1 MFQKE
6 QKAYNRFVIKTNRRN
21 NMAKV
26 MAVNAGS
33 SSLKYKLYEMPE
45 EKVLCSGNVER
56 IGHED
61 GIFGIKFGDQ
71 SIKETLPIYDHAKG
85 VELVLE
91 ALIKYGIVKSLD
103 EIECVGHRV
112 VQGGKYF
119 SHSAEFDEKNA
130 AIIESLTP
138 LDPLHAPAHITGW
151 KAFKAALPNVPAI
164 AVFDTAYHQT
174 MEPED
179 YLYPIP
185 YEMSEKYDCRRYGAH
200 GTSHNYLAD
209 TAIAHYFGGKAEG
222 TRILSCHIGS
232 GASLCAI
239 KDGKC
244 VATTMGLTPLGGVM
258 MGTRTGDLDPSVMD
272 YLCTCTGKNVDEM
285 YDIFNKKSGLL
296 GVSGISNDTR
306 DIEDAAL
313 KGNER
318 AILTSKLFARRVA
331 DFIGQYYVRLGKID
345 LMIFSA
351 GIGENSAYFREMILK
366 DVEEAL
372 GLKIDYELNA
382 KIRGKEAVISK
393 DGSAIKVIILP
404 TDEEVMI
411 ARDCMKRIEN
421 GSI

>member
-1 MFQKE
+1 
-6 QKAYNRFVIKTNRRN
+6 
-21 NMAKV
+21 MAKV

-61 GIFGIKFGDQ
+61 GIFGIKFGSE
-71 SIKETLPIYDHAKG
+71 SIKETLPILDHSKG

-91 ALIKYGIVKSLD
+91 ALIKYGIVASLD
-103 EIECVGHRV
+103 EIVCVGHRV
-112 VQGGKYF
+112 VQGGKFF
-119 SHSAEFDEKNA
+119 SKSAEFDEKNA

-151 KAFKAALPNVPAI
+151 KAFKEALPNVPAI

-179 YLYPIP
+179 YLFPIP
-185 YEMSEKYDCRRYGAH
+185 YEYSEKYDCRRYGAH
-200 GTSHNYLAD
+200 GTSHNYLAN
-209 TAIAHYFGGKAEG
+209 TAIDHYFGGKAEG

-244 VATTMGLTPLGGVM
+244 VATSMGLTPLGGVM

-285 YDIFNKKSGLL
+285 YDIFNKKPGLL

-306 DIEDAAL
+306 DVEEAAL
-313 KGNER
+313 KGDER
-318 AILTSKLFARRVA
+318 AILTAKLFARRTA
-331 DFIGQYYVRLGKID
+331 DYIGQYYVRLGGCD
-345 LMIFSA
+345 LIIFSA
-351 GIGENSAYFREMILK
+351 GIGENSDYFREAILK

-372 GLKIDYELNA
+372 GLKIDYAANKGL
-382 KIRGKEAVISK
+382 RGKEAVISTPESK
-393 DGSAIKVIILP
+393 IKVVIIP

-411 ARDCMKRIEN
+411 ARDCYKRIQN
-421 GSI
+421 GAI

>member
-1 MFQKE
+1 
-6 QKAYNRFVIKTNRRN
+6 
-21 NMAKV
+21 MAKV

-61 GIFGIKFGDQ
+61 GIFGIKFG
-71 SIKETLPIYDHAKG
+71 SENIKITQPIFDHSRG

-91 ALIKYGIVKSLD
+91 ALIKYGIIKSLD

-119 SHSAEFDEKNA
+119 SKSAEFDQHNA
-130 AIIESLTP
+130 DLIESMTP

-151 KAFKAALPNVPAI
+151 KAFKAALPEVPAI
-164 AVFDTAYHQT
+164 AVFDTSFHQT

-200 GTSHNYLAD
+200 GTSHNYLANL
-209 TAIAHYFGGKAEG
+209 AIEHYFGGKAEG
-222 TRILSCHIGS
+222 SRILSCHIGS

-239 KDGKC
+239 RDGKC

-272 YLCTCTGKNVDEM
+272 YLCTCTGKDVHEM

-306 DIEDAAL
+306 DVEEAAE
-313 KGNER
+313 KGNKR

-331 DFIGQYYVRLGKID
+331 DFIGQYYVRLGGID
-345 LMIFSA
+345 LIIFSA
-351 GIGENSAYFREMILK
+351 GIGENSAYFRKAILE
-366 DVEEAL
+366 DVQEAL

-382 KIRGKEAVISK
+382 KVRGREEILSTPDSK
-393 DGSAIKVIILP
+393 IKVVVIP

-411 ARDCMKRIEN
+411 ARDCYKRITN
-421 GSI
+421 GAI